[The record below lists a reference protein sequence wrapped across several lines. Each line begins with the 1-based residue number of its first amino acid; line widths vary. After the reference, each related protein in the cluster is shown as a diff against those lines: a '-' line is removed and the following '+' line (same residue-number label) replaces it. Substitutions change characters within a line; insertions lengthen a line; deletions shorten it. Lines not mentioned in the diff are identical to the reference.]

1 MIYNYE
7 INISLIFLYIIIDFF
22 GLLNIW
28 SENFYRRIIHHIQGH
43 VYNNKKIPWIIFPE
57 IKLSNNEIKIIKEI
71 SDSREKKN
79 AVNTL
84 TKYMTNFGI
93 APHYSKRSSL
103 YYNDFNNE
111 AQDKLDIIGNNI
123 KNSIEKEIK
132 KKLFLGT
139 SNFRSCI
146 LRYEGRDSN
155 FKFHY
160 DREETNCFRCLFLF
174 HKKGNISPFCYYD
187 VSGNKQ
193 KKYFNIGEGLFFR
206 GTTTYHGVE
215 ENTDPDSERYIV
227 GWQYSTDLS
236 VKSTSFCSELRD
248 QNFLYILKIGFYY
261 LGMCNLLN
269 YSWTKYVINIPVNFN
284 IIFSNTIL
292 ISIFGIYL
300 SKYLPKNIGTGL
312 YFDISKNFVFILFCL
327 MSSINSLQDGL
338 LLFCYLQ
345 LTEMFMPNY
354 IIGKTLK

>member
-1 MIYNYE
+1 MINNYE
-7 INISLIFLYIIIDFF
+7 VNISLIFLYMIIDFF

-28 SENFYRRIIHHIQGH
+28 NENFYRRFIHHIQSH
-43 VYNNKKIPWIIFPE
+43 IYNKKKIPWIIFPE
-57 IKLSNNEIKIIKEI
+57 IKLSDEDIKIIKKI
-71 SDSREKKN
+71 SYNTDKKN

-84 TKYMTNFGI
+84 TKYITYFGF

-103 YYNDFNNE
+103 YYNDFDNE
-111 AQDKLDIIGNNI
+111 SQKKLDIIGNNI

-132 KKLFLGT
+132 KDLFLGT

-146 LRYEGRDSN
+146 LRYEGKDSN
-155 FKFHY
+155 FNYHY
-160 DREETNCFRCLFLF
+160 DTEEKNCLRCLFLF

-187 VSGNKQ
+187 ANGNKQ
-193 KKYFNIGEGLFFR
+193 KKYFDIGEGLFFR

-236 VKSTSFCSELRD
+236 VKSKSFCSELRD
-248 QNFLYILKIGFYY
+248 KNCLYILKIVYY
-261 LGMCNLLN
+261 YMGMSNLLN
-269 YSWTKYVINIPVNFN
+269 YSWTKFVINIPINFN
-284 IIFSNTIL
+284 IILNNTIV

-327 MSSINSLQDGL
+327 MTSINSLQDGL

-345 LTEMFMPNY
+345 LTEMFLPNH